1 MRPNIG
7 EFLSALRRSK
17 GLTQQE
23 VADRLGVSNKTVS
36 SWETGASYP
45 DISMLSSIAE
55 LYGVTC
61 DEILRGERIPPAEPQ
76 ERTEQRREK
85 NLSRLLAGYRN
96 NASAVAWICAGL
108 YAVAVIAALL
118 IGCVALESLIGFF
131 VGLIFL
137 LAGTLLCVIQYK
149 YLRFQLTQND
159 FASDAVQAFLQALR
173 RRQTGVLVSAA
184 AAFGCIL
191 PHAFVPVRY
200 GLSLLPA
207 LGYGLLGAAG
217 CALLALLA
225 VCIVRTAQRSL
236 RADRE
241 RFFWTLKNGFLPYAL
256 FVVAACL
263 CAALAVMVFLPPLK
277 AAQGV
282 TVRMAYADT
291 YAELVALLRDENE
304 LFAGRPYTVY
314 ETDETE
320 TTVSAEELAAPIG
333 LQNRL
338 GSYAV
343 GRATYRFEGSLRPY
357 ETSYRVE
364 SAGGASYVTVEV
376 LTLTLADGGVLSFP
390 VFNPDYQGGL
400 EELSDEGYGLA
411 ADPVYSEEKEERCRL
426 FVRFGSPL
434 YEDAAAES
442 AAVTFAAVFAGVVLF
457 WIAAAGVYTVFYV
470 RRRKKFRAAH
480 AAAQQGGGGT
490 MPDEECRM

>member
-1 MRPNIG
+1 
-7 EFLSALRRSK
+7 
-17 GLTQQE
+17 
-23 VADRLGVSNKTVS
+23 
-36 SWETGASYP
+36 
-45 DISMLSSIAE
+45 
-55 LYGVTC
+55 
-61 DEILRGERIPPAEPQ
+61 
-76 ERTEQRREK
+76 
-85 NLSRLLAGYRN
+85 
-96 NASAVAWICAGL
+96 
-108 YAVAVIAALL
+108 
-118 IGCVALESLIGFF
+118 
-131 VGLIFL
+131 
-137 LAGTLLCVIQYK
+137 
-149 YLRFQLTQND
+149 
-159 FASDAVQAFLQALR
+159 
-173 RRQTGVLVSAA
+173 
-184 AAFGCIL
+184 
-191 PHAFVPVRY
+191 
-200 GLSLLPA
+200 
-207 LGYGLLGAAG
+207 
-217 CALLALLA
+217 
-225 VCIVRTAQRSL
+225 
-236 RADRE
+236 
-241 RFFWTLKNGFLPYAL
+241 
-256 FVVAACL
+256 
-263 CAALAVMVFLPPLK
+263 
-277 AAQGV
+277 
-282 TVRMAYADT
+282 MAYADT

-304 LFAGRPYTVY
+304 LFAGRSYTVY

-338 GSYAV
+338 GSYAA
-343 GRATYRFEGSLRPY
+343 GRATYRIEGSLRPY
-357 ETSYRVE
+357 ETSCRVE

-411 ADPVYSEEKEERCRL
+411 ADPVYSEEKEEHFRL

>member
-61 DEILRGERIPPAEPQ
+61 DEILRGERIQPAEPQ

-149 YLRFQLTQND
+149 YLRCQLTQND

-173 RRQTGVLVSAA
+173 RRQTGVLVSAGGRLRLYPA
-184 AAFGCIL
+184 AR
-191 PHAFVPVRY
+191 VRARP
-200 GLSLLPA
+200 LRAEP
-207 LGYGLLGAAG
+207 AAG
-217 CALLALLA
+217 ARLRPARRGG
-225 VCIVRTAQRSL
+225 VRAARPSGGVHRPH
-236 RADRE
+236 RA
-241 RFFWTLKNGFLPYAL
+241 A
-256 FVVAACL
+256 VAA
-263 CAALAVMVFLPPLK
+263 
-277 AAQGV
+277 
-282 TVRMAYADT
+282 R
-291 YAELVALLRDENE
+291 
-304 LFAGRPYTVY
+304 RP
-314 ETDETE
+314 
-320 TTVSAEELAAPIG
+320 
-333 LQNRL
+333 R
-338 GSYAV
+338 
-343 GRATYRFEGSLRPY
+343 
-357 ETSYRVE
+357 
-364 SAGGASYVTVEV
+364 
-376 LTLTLADGGVLSFP
+376 
-390 VFNPDYQGGL
+390 
-400 EELSDEGYGLA
+400 
-411 ADPVYSEEKEERCRL
+411 
-426 FVRFGSPL
+426 
-434 YEDAAAES
+434 
-442 AAVTFAAVFAGVVLF
+442 
-457 WIAAAGVYTVFYV
+457 TVFV
-470 RRRKKFRAAH
+470 DA
-480 AAAQQGGGGT
+480 
-490 MPDEECRM
+490 

>member
-17 GLTQQE
+17 GLTRQE
-23 VADRLGVSNKTVS
+23 VVDRLGVSNKTVS

-55 LYGVTC
+55 
-61 DEILRGERIPPAEPQ
+61 
-76 ERTEQRREK
+76 
-85 NLSRLLAGYRN
+85 
-96 NASAVAWICAGL
+96 L

-200 GLSLLPA
+200 GLNLLPA
-207 LGYGLLGAAG
+207 LGYGLLGAAV

-241 RFFWTLKNGFLPYAL
+241 RFFWTLKNGFLPYAS

-263 CAALAVMVFLPPLK
+263 CAALAVLVFLPPLK

-343 GRATYRFEGSLRPY
+343 GRATYRFEDSLRPY
-357 ETSYRVE
+357 ETSYRIE
-364 SAGGASYVTVEV
+364 SAGGAAYVTVEV

-434 YEDAAAES
+434 YEDAAAEI

-490 MPDEECRM
+490 TPDEECRM

>member
-200 GLSLLPA
+200 GLNLLPA
-207 LGYGLLGAAG
+207 LGYGLLGAAV

-225 VCIVRTAQRSL
+225 VYIVRTAQRSL

-241 RFFWTLKNGFLPYAL
+241 RFFWTLKNGFLPYAS
-256 FVVAACL
+256 FVAAACL
-263 CAALAVMVFLPPLK
+263 CAAIVAGIGLPSLQF
-277 AAQGV
+277 AQSSQY
-282 TVRMAYADT
+282 MAYADT

-314 ETDETE
+314 ETDEEE
-320 TTVSAEELAAPIG
+320 TTVTAEELAAPIG

-343 GRATYRFEGSLRPY
+343 GRATYRFEGSLRQY
-357 ETSYRVE
+357 ETSYRIE
-364 SAGGASYVTVEV
+364 SENGAAYVTVEV

-400 EELSDEGYGLA
+400 EELSDESYWPAG
-411 ADPVYSEEKEERCRL
+411 DNPVYSEEEEERCRL

-434 YEDAAAES
+434 YEDAAAQS
-442 AAVTFAAVFAGVVLF
+442 AAVTLAAAFAGVVLF
-457 WIAAAGVYTVFYV
+457 WAAAAGVYTVFYV

-480 AAAQQGGGGT
+480 AAAQQGVDDT
-490 MPDEECRM
+490 MPDEGCRM

>member
-173 RRQTGVLVSAA
+173 RRQTGVL
-184 AAFGCIL
+184 
-191 PHAFVPVRY
+191 
-200 GLSLLPA
+200 
-207 LGYGLLGAAG
+207 
-217 CALLALLA
+217 
-225 VCIVRTAQRSL
+225 
-236 RADRE
+236 
-241 RFFWTLKNGFLPYAL
+241 
-256 FVVAACL
+256 
-263 CAALAVMVFLPPLK
+263 
-277 AAQGV
+277 
-282 TVRMAYADT
+282 
-291 YAELVALLRDENE
+291 
-304 LFAGRPYTVY
+304 
-314 ETDETE
+314 
-320 TTVSAEELAAPIG
+320 
-333 LQNRL
+333 
-338 GSYAV
+338 
-343 GRATYRFEGSLRPY
+343 
-357 ETSYRVE
+357 
-364 SAGGASYVTVEV
+364 
-376 LTLTLADGGVLSFP
+376 SFP

-400 EELSDEGYGLA
+400 EELSDESYRPA
-411 ADPVYSEEKEERCRL
+411 DDDPVYSEEKEERCLL

>member
-55 LYGVTC
+55 
-61 DEILRGERIPPAEPQ
+61 
-76 ERTEQRREK
+76 
-85 NLSRLLAGYRN
+85 
-96 NASAVAWICAGL
+96 L

-173 RRQTGVLVSAA
+173 RRQTGVL
-184 AAFGCIL
+184 
-191 PHAFVPVRY
+191 
-200 GLSLLPA
+200 
-207 LGYGLLGAAG
+207 
-217 CALLALLA
+217 
-225 VCIVRTAQRSL
+225 
-236 RADRE
+236 
-241 RFFWTLKNGFLPYAL
+241 
-256 FVVAACL
+256 
-263 CAALAVMVFLPPLK
+263 
-277 AAQGV
+277 
-282 TVRMAYADT
+282 
-291 YAELVALLRDENE
+291 
-304 LFAGRPYTVY
+304 
-314 ETDETE
+314 
-320 TTVSAEELAAPIG
+320 
-333 LQNRL
+333 
-338 GSYAV
+338 
-343 GRATYRFEGSLRPY
+343 
-357 ETSYRVE
+357 
-364 SAGGASYVTVEV
+364 
-376 LTLTLADGGVLSFP
+376 SFP

-400 EELSDEGYGLA
+400 EELSDESYRP
-411 ADPVYSEEKEERCRL
+411 ADDDPMYSEEKEEHCRL